1 MQPAVQ
7 PAVEQGLVECDV
19 ESFHRV
25 CPEQERGIDWLE
37 LFTLACAN
45 CFDSACFEHAN
56 LLVRLSTALDVLNSE
71 ENYAW
76 ECNVGVAAV
85 AMMAQHLFT
94 TELRA
99 RLGLRLRLVP
109 QLGRALLRRARA
121 RHRLAR
127 GERGVRAAAQ
137 HRNVLRRG
145 HRSQPHPRR
154 ELGLRCELLVL
165 LPSRFRR
172 EAVLA
177 SGGLGVQTTG
187 WGPGLVWRKYAVRVS
202 EHRFQSNGHLGMGGL
217 LRAPG
222 RDAVAVAEFHR
233 GD

>member
-1 MQPAVQ
+1 MGCSFSRKSSAKFRGALLLAVWMPAMQPAVQ

-85 AMMAQHLFT
+85 AMMAQHLFFGSERS
-94 TELRA
+94 ELDES
-99 RLGLRLRLVP
+99 LRKLEGPLSP
-109 QLGRALLRRARA
+109 FPF
-121 RHRLAR
+121 RHEYFSLYESYRP
-127 GERGVRAAAQ
+127 V
-137 HRNVLRRG
+137 
-145 HRSQPHPRR
+145 
-154 ELGLRCELLVL
+154 
-165 LPSRFRR
+165 LPSG
-172 EAVLA
+172 VLN
-177 SGGLGVQTTG
+177 
-187 WGPGLVWRKYAVRVS
+187 K
-202 EHRFQSNGHLGMGGL
+202 E
-217 LRAPG
+217 
-222 RDAVAVAEFHR
+222 
-233 GD
+233 